1 MGTKRAVLIGI
12 RFLIAFAIL
21 YFVFSRIPLPEVI
34 STLAST
40 KLKHLIFASIVTII
54 SQLIAAYR
62 LKLLTSVQGIS
73 LTAVKVFEINL
84 ATAFYRL
91 FLPGGNM
98 AGGVIR
104 LFKLTSHNKKS
115 MEALASLAYDRI
127 VATIALCIVGISF
140 WYIHFPS
147 DSAYLVLSMT
157 FLLSGLIFINII
169 LFYERTTTLATKII
183 AVLQLTFF
191 SSVVERFSEIVK
203 RFKSFSP
210 GSIIYIFAISIISQ
224 LLGVLVYYLL
234 ARSLDVEISFLAMG
248 WIRSVVVLITM
259 IPISI
264 AGLGLRE
271 GTLIILLRSY
281 GIRDEDALALSF
293 LIFSITVVVVG
304 LIGGLLEARELFHP
318 RYYKD

>member
-1 MGTKRAVLIGI
+1 MGMKRAVIIGI

-34 STLAST
+34 STLTST
-40 KLKHLIFASIVTII
+40 KLKYLIFASIVTMT

-62 LKLLTSVQGIS
+62 LKLFTSVQGIS
-73 LTAVKVFEINL
+73 LTPLHVFEINL
-84 ATAFYRL
+84 ATTFYRL
-91 FLPGGNM
+91 FLPGGNL

-104 LFKLTSHNKKS
+104 FFKLASHNKKG

-147 DSAYLVLSMT
+147 DSAYLALSMT
-157 FLLSGLIFINII
+157 FLLSGLVLFNII
-169 LFYERTTTLATKII
+169 LFYERTTTFATNITEVLHLA
-183 AVLQLTFF
+183 FF

-210 GSIIYIFAISIISQ
+210 GSIIFIFALSIISQ

-234 ARSLDVEISFLAMG
+234 ARSMDIEISFLAMG

-271 GTLIILLRSY
+271 GALIILLRSY
-281 GIRDEDALALSF
+281 GIRDGDALALSL
-293 LIFSITVVVVG
+293 LIFSITLLLVG

>member
-1 MGTKRAVLIGI
+1 MNVTTSLRFTLRFIIALGIITYLFYKIPFSEVLKSLNSVKPFHMISP
-12 RFLIAFAIL
+12 FLI
-21 YFVFSRIPLPEVI
+21 
-34 STLAST
+34 TLLMYLVASY
-40 KLKHLIFASIVTII
+40 KLKVFTE
-54 SQLIAAYR
+54 
-62 LKLLTSVQGIS
+62 KQGIQLS
-73 LTAVKVFEINL
+73 THKAFEINL

-104 LFKLTSHNKKS
+104 FFKLTSHNKKG
-115 MEALASLAYDRI
+115 MEALVSLAYDRI

-147 DSAYLVLSMT
+147 DSAYLALSMA
-157 FLLSGLIFINII
+157 FLLSGLVLFNII
-169 LFYERTTTLATKII
+169 VFYERTTTLATKITE
-183 AVLQLTFF
+183 VLHLTFF
-191 SSVVERFSEIVK
+191 SSVVEKFSEIVK
-203 RFKSFSP
+203 RFKSFSS
-210 GSIIYIFAISIISQ
+210 GSIIFIFALSIISQ

-234 ARSLDVEISFLAMG
+234 AKSLNIGISFLAMG

-271 GTLIILLRSY
+271 GALIILLRSY
-281 GIRDEDALALSF
+281 GIRDEDALAFSL
-293 LIFSITVVVVG
+293 LIFSVTVLLVG
-304 LIGGLLEARELFHP
+304 LIGGLVEARELFHP